1 MKTTENTGRPIAP
14 RVTEK
19 PREKT
24 LLKMD
29 WGNLL
34 VLDREK
40 QEIQL
45 LDKNKTAQLTITVK
59 PEGLSV
65 QINAIELNINAVDQ
79 LNLSGKK
86 VSLSAS
92 EELVIK
98 SAGDLLHQIDGNCIT
113 DIGGTNSSRAK
124 IQKMKA
130 ELGNVEIEA
139 NDDVR
144 LDGERVLF
152 NCD

>member
-1 MKTTENTGRPIAP
+1 MKTP
-14 RVTEK
+14 EK
-19 PREKT
+19 SNSSLADQAVEKSREKT

-34 VLDREK
+34 VLDRER

-59 PEGLSV
+59 PEGLSI
-65 QINAIELNINAVDQ
+65 QINAIELNINAIDQ

-86 VSLSAS
+86 ISLSAS
-92 EELVIK
+92 EELVMK
-98 SAGDLLHQIDGNCIT
+98 SAGDLIHQIDGDFT
-113 DIGGTNSSRAK
+113 LDIGGTNYNRAK
-124 IQKMKA
+124 IQKMTA
-130 ELGNVEIEA
+130 ELGNVEIKA